1 MPQNIETKIKG
12 IICEQWPNDEMDL
25 KPETRFKEDLGLDDI
40 DMIEIALGIEEQF
53 EINISDKDMEKIL
66 TVGDLIKYVQERRG
80 GNQP

>member
-1 MPQNIETKIKG
+1 
-12 IICEQWPNDEMDL
+12 MDL